1 MFFHKIEIAINGEEV
16 ISKIKEKKFDA
27 IIMDIE
33 MPKMN
38 GIEAIKEIRNLEKE
52 KINHIPI
59 IAITAHSLI
68 YNEKDILK
76 FGFDAF
82 FIKPF
87 KIKDIYHKTI
97 EIINSQTK
105 T

>member
-1 MFFHKIEIAINGEEV
+1 
-16 ISKIKEKKFDA
+16 
-27 IIMDIE
+27 

-38 GIEAIKEIRNLEKE
+38 GIEAITEIRQLEQK
-52 KINHIPI
+52 KNYHTSI

-68 YNEKDILK
+68 YNESDILK
-76 FGFDAF
+76 FGFDAY

-87 KIKDIYHKTI
+87 KMKDIYNKTI